1 MHHTSQRNTFI
12 ELGVGIQVGI
22 AKMYFTHYMN
32 MLNSKFS
39 FLFVVIQFIIIGCG
53 LGQSQPSQAGAGH
66 FGLAQDFAT
75 PRPLKAKLKAPT
87 CMKHLMYLEYIL
99 LLAGM

>member
-1 MHHTSQRNTFI
+1 M

-22 AKMYFTHYMN
+22 AKMYFTHYTS

-39 FLFVVIQFIIIGCG
+39 FCFMVIQFIVIGCG
-53 LGQSQPSQAGAGH
+53 LGQSQPSQAGAGN
-66 FGLAQDFAT
+66 FGPAQDFV
-75 PRPLKAKLKAPT
+75 RPSPPKTKPKAPT
-87 CMKHLMYLEYIL
+87 YMKHLMYLEYIL